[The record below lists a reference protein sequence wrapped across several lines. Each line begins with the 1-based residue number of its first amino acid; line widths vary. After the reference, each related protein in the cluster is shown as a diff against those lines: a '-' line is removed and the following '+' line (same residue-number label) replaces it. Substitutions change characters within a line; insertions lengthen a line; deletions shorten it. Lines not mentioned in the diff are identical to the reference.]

1 MEEHT
6 KRKTSSTSALQKK
19 VWDLFEHPE
28 TSAAARFVAWFSCA
42 IVLLSIIL
50 FCIETLPEFKEK
62 DESGETKDYKTFFIT
77 ETFCIG
83 WFTFEY
89 LTRLISSPNK
99 WKFVKEALNVI
110 DLIAILPYFLNFALS
125 GKDSNVSSV
134 AILRA
139 VRLVRVFRVFKLSR
153 YSSGLRILGM
163 TLKASLSEL
172 GLLVFFLTVGEYVV

>member
-1 MEEHT
+1 M
-6 KRKTSSTSALQKK
+6 
-19 VWDLFEHPE
+19 
-28 TSAAARFVAWFSCA
+28 
-42 IVLLSIIL
+42 
-50 FCIETLPEFKEK
+50 
-62 DESGETKDYKTFFIT
+62 

-99 WKFVKEALNVI
+99 WRFVKEALNII

-125 GKDSNVSSV
+125 GEDSNVSSV

-153 YSSGLRILGM
+153 YSTGLRILGM
-163 TLKASLSEL
+163 TLKASVGEL
-172 GLLVFFLTVGEYVV
+172 GLLLFFLSVGK